1 MTRDDKVLFLAA
13 RFGNTDPARS
23 AETNDAV
30 LIALDAC
37 ALFLA
42 ARIGNRAVAEE
53 LYRRAD
59 AYAVV
64 RKGAPK

>member
-13 RFGNTDPARS
+13 RFNANPAKPE
-23 AETNDAV
+23 ETNDAV

-59 AYAVV
+59 AYAVI